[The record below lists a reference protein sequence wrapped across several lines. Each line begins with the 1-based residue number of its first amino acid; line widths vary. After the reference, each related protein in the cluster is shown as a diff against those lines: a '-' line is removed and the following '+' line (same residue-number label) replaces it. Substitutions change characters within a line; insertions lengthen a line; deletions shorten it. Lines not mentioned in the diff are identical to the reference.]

1 MRRSWPLDAKGMAMV
16 FRSSDAAAGRGESK
30 CMLYELY
37 RFFFAQ
43 TQSEKLHNHS
53 RTSLYKSD
61 PPPRTAPVTHSVGIR
76 WTIGVARQI
85 ASSPSHAPTHSLSLT
100 ILYVV
105 VFGQKIQ
112 REGHV
117 TRGRKHAMRTI

>member
-53 RTSLYKSD
+53 HVSLQVRSAAAHRTSHTQL
-61 PPPRTAPVTHSVGIR
+61 
-76 WTIGVARQI
+76 
-85 ASSPSHAPTHSLSLT
+85 
-100 ILYVV
+100 
-105 VFGQKIQ
+105 
-112 REGHV
+112 E
-117 TRGRKHAMRTI
+117 

>member
-53 RTSLYKSD
+53 RTRLSTSQI
-61 PPPRTAPVTHSVGIR
+61 RRRAPH
-76 WTIGVARQI
+76 Q
-85 ASSPSHAPTHSLSLT
+85 SHTQL
-100 ILYVV
+100 
-105 VFGQKIQ
+105 
-112 REGHV
+112 E
-117 TRGRKHAMRTI
+117 

>member
-1 MRRSWPLDAKGMAMV
+1 MHVVELCTD
-16 FRSSDAAAGRGESK
+16 FSSHR
-30 CMLYELY
+30 
-37 RFFFAQ
+37 
-43 TQSEKLHNHS
+43 HS
-53 RTSLYKSD
+53 LKSYTITHTRLYKSD
-61 PPPRTAPVTHSVGIR
+61 PPPRAAPVTHSVGIR